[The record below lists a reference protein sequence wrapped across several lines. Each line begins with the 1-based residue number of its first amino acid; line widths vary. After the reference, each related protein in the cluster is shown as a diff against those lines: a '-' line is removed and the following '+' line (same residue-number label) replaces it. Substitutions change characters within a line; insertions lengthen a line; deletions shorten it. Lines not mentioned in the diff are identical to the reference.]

1 MERFRLQC
9 GGVAAAL
16 VWVLIASGGGHA
28 QEATH
33 AFVNAR
39 IIPIA
44 GPAIDR
50 GTLIVRG
57 TTITRD
63 WP

>member
-1 MERFRLQC
+1 MDRFRVQH
-9 GGVAAAL
+9 GGAAVAL
-16 VWVLIASGGGHA
+16 VWVLTASGGGHA

-44 GPAIDR
+44 GPAIER
-50 GTLIVRG
+50 GTLIVRRHHHR
-57 TTITRD
+57 RD